1 MDAAKCAPPLPP
13 GCVHTQGGQCP
24 PPSAEDGCSMAPPGP
39 GRWSRRVLGGSRA
52 VTFTPVVS
60 SDPCAFPEGGHRK
73 VTVPPSST
81 APFFKF
87 TLIYSEAA

>member
-1 MDAAKCAPPLPP
+1 MRLNAPPPHPPAVYTRRGVSAPHLRLRMAVPWHLP
-13 GCVHTQGGQCP
+13 
-24 PPSAEDGCSMAPPGP
+24 AP

>member
-1 MDAAKCAPPLPP
+1 MPLNAPPLTPRL
-13 GCVHTQGGQCP
+13 CTHSGGQCP

-39 GRWSRRVLGGSRA
+39 GRRSRRVLGGSRA

-81 APFFKF
+81 APFLKF